1 MYTWQQPEWPAYIY
15 NRNVLSPEMQQYL
28 KQLGEL
34 SGIYGC
40 MTTDDRAAVLVESV
54 VSNAMD
60 TSEIEGESLDRHS
73 VRSLIKHF
81 LQLAPPVA
89 GRIPQK
95 EHGVAAMMVENRKM
109 ISEPLSENY
118 LHKLHE
124 LILSHERDNV
134 LMKITLG
141 QYRMSPESM
150 QIVSGAIGY
159 ETVHFEAP
167 PSSQV
172 AQEMEAFIKW
182 FNDTAPKASQGGT
195 LSGVERAAI
204 AHLWFETIHPYD
216 DGNGRIG
223 RAIADKALSQDAGQP
238 VLFNVASVLLKN
250 RNDYYERLSDASLTL
265 DVQEWVTWFVNVTLK
280 AQSLAKE
287 GIDRVLEKTRYWDKC
302 SKLPINDRQQK
313 AINKMFALNPKDFG
327 MTTKKYVSITKC
339 SKATA
344 SRDLAQLQEWGCFEV
359 EGQGRGTRYNL
370 NISVPKKP
378 EI

>member
-1 MYTWQQPEWPAYIY
+1 MYTWQRPNWPNYTY
-15 NRNVLSPEMQQYL
+15 DRNALSPEIRQYL

-34 SGIYGC
+34 SGIYGG
-40 MTTDDRAAVLVESV
+40 MSTDDRAAVLVESM

-60 TSEIEGESLDRHS
+60 TSEIEGERLDRQS
-73 VRSLIKHF
+73 VRSSIKQF
-81 LQLAPPVA
+81 LHLAPTES
-89 GRIPQK
+89 GRVSQK
-95 EHGVAAMMVENRKM
+95 DLGVAAMMVENRKM
-109 ISEPLSENY
+109 IFEPLSASY

-124 LILSHERDNV
+124 LVLSHERDNV
-134 LMKITLG
+134 LMKINLG
-141 QYRMSPESM
+141 QYRTSPEPM

-172 AQEMEAFIKW
+172 PQEMEVFIEW
-182 FNDTAPKASQGGT
+182 FNNTAPGASEEGT

-223 RAIADKALSQDAGQP
+223 RAIADKAFSQDAGQP

-250 RNDYYERLSDASLTL
+250 RSDYYARLNDASLTL
-265 DVQEWVTWFVNVTLK
+265 DVQKWVTWFVDITLQ

-287 GIDRVLEKTRYWDKC
+287 GIDRVLEKTRYWDTYNH
-302 SKLPINDRQQK
+302 LPINERQRK

-344 SRDLAQLQEWGCFEV
+344 SRDLGQLLEWRCFVV

-370 NISVPKKP
+370 NCNSAISF
-378 EI
+378 